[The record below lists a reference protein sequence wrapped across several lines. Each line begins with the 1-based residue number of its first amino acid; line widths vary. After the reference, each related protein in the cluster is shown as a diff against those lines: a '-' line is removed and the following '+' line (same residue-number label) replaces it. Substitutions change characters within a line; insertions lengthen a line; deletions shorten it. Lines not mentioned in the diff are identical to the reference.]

1 MAGPAE
7 PNGPGAAAYCKSPQE
22 WRRRS
27 SQVAARP
34 GGTSMRVLVVED
46 NPKMAQTIQKG
57 LVEQG
62 YAVDVAHTGHD
73 GEFMAAGGQYDVIIL
88 DLMLPDQDGLVVSQN
103 LRRRKVH
110 TPILMLTA
118 LSETTDKVMGLDA
131 GADDYLTKPFQF
143 DELLARLRALLRRG
157 QAHETPMVRFED
169 IELDLLRRE
178 AQRAGQKIPLTAKE
192 FALLEYLLRHPD
204 RVLTRTA
211 IGEHVWDMNFEPESN
226 VIDVYMSALRRK
238 IDKGF
243 DRQLIHTVIGSG
255 YLLSA
260 EPPGK

>member
-1 MAGPAE
+1 L
-7 PNGPGAAAYCKSPQE
+7 
-22 WRRRS
+22 
-27 SQVAARP
+27 V
-34 GGTSMRVLVVED
+34 RVLVVED

-73 GEFMAAGGQYDVIIL
+73 GEFLAAGGQYDVIVL
-88 DLMLPDQDGLVVSQN
+88 DLMLPDQDGLIVSRN
-103 LRRRKVH
+103 LRRRRVH

-118 LSETTDKVMGLDA
+118 LAETSDKVAGLDA

-143 DELLARLRALLRRG
+143 EELLARIRALLRRG
-157 QAHETPMVRFED
+157 QAQESPTVTFAD
-169 IELDLLRRE
+169 IEMNLLRRE
-178 AQRAGQKIPLTAKE
+178 VRRAGKTIPLTAKE
-192 FALLEYLLRHPD
+192 FALLEYVLRNPN
-204 RVLTRTA
+204 RVLNRTA

-243 DRQLIHTVIGSG
+243 ERQLIHTVIGSG
-255 YLLSA
+255 YMLSL